1 MSMFWIGYAAGFV
14 TFPVVFGL
22 LALGFLLLVPH
33 WPNPTCGL
41 SCIPCHE
48 TLIEDDSTRTVSG
61 FIAELKY
68 VIHGLTR
75 RHRINHKAWMKAGN
89 RIWGGSRWHDGLPDL
104 RPVAGCARPA

>member
-41 SCIPCHE
+41 SCIPCDE
-48 TLIEDDSTRTVSG
+48 TLIEDDSTRCVLSSW
-61 FIAELKY
+61 
-68 VIHGLTR
+68 GLR
-75 RHRINHKAWMKAGN
+75 FVQCFSA
-89 RIWGGSRWHDGLPDL
+89 
-104 RPVAGCARPA
+104 V

>member
-41 SCIPCHE
+41 SCIPCDE

-68 VIHGLTR
+68 VIHVFCFNVCST
-75 RHRINHKAWMKAGN
+75 
-89 RIWGGSRWHDGLPDL
+89 GSAVFFRSVG
-104 RPVAGCARPA
+104 

>member
-41 SCIPCHE
+41 SYIPCDE
-48 TLIEDDSTRTVSG
+48 TLIEDDRIGGASPVFFKTGVSRL
-61 FIAELKY
+61 FLISHY
-68 VIHGLTR
+68 FS
-75 RHRINHKAWMKAGN
+75 W
-89 RIWGGSRWHDGLPDL
+89 
-104 RPVAGCARPA
+104 